1 MGSSGCDRANDLNN
15 GSAMSISDL
24 LLPSSIRLELKAR
37 DRDDAIRE
45 LLRLL
50 GRSGCLRDHDEA
62 FRAVLEREALVPT
75 GVGRNIALPHALLP
89 GLTEVQIALGMSS
102 IGVDFAAPDGLPA
115 HIVFLL
121 LFPVEETTMRVQI
134 LAQLSRL
141 LRQKG
146 LLRQLMEAHSS
157 DNALTVLREAE
168 RALGHRDEGT

>member
-1 MGSSGCDRANDLNN
+1 
-15 GSAMSISDL
+15 
-24 LLPSSIRLELKAR
+24 
-37 DRDDAIRE
+37 
-45 LLRLL
+45 
-50 GRSGCLRDHDEA
+50 
-62 FRAVLEREALVPT
+62 
-75 GVGRNIALPHALLP
+75 LLP